1 MIGLNCGGRVDD
13 TRGYFKGEDTSRGR
27 KMGEYTWAKE
37 KMGRVLLR
45 EGKNGGG
52 VYLGEEKNGGSTPL
66 RVFLAPSLT
75 SALANKF

>member
-1 MIGLNCGGRVDD
+1 
-13 TRGYFKGEDTSRGR
+13 
-27 KMGEYTWAKE
+27 MGEYTWAKE